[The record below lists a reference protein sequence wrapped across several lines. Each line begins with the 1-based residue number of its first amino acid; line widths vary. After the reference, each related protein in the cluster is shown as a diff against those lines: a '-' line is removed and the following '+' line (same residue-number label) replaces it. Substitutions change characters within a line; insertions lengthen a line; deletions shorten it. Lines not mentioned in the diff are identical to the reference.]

1 MSVIADNVFEIL
13 NKLFPPAPYKRVFK
27 EVYIK
32 YKGQKLYF
40 DFYIKEL
47 GVYVEVQGLQHE
59 KFVKHFHGDASGLAT
74 QRSRDNL
81 KIQYVEEEGKCLV
94 RFGSKEKLTEEL
106 VKSKLM
112 KVLEEGCFH
121 E

>member
-13 NKLFPPAPYKRVFK
+13 NKLFPPKPYPRIKREVF
-27 EVYIK
+27 VS

-40 DFYIKEL
+40 DFYIKTL
-47 GVYVEVQGLQHE
+47 GIYIEVQGHQHE
-59 KFVKHFHGDASGLAT
+59 KFVKHFHGDASGFAA
-74 QRSRDNL
+74 QQSRDNL

-112 KVLEEGCFH
+112 KVLEEGCFY